1 MGKSKEITDDY
12 ELTAG
17 IHTFCIKTEDTIN
30 KEYMFPDGVIKTSS
44 SVLENKKTKIIINA
58 NKMSGFLYTY
68 SDFVSTLAEI
78 LDELQIKNYDLIRT
92 DMCFDSY
99 DSAHYQK
106 YAKLN
111 RLIISMIGHAYS
123 VKNKYKTNDLF
134 TNKQLSVAI
143 KNPNSFEVEN
153 YDKEYESG
161 GRDIAKSRFEI
172 RSTRMNPKTIE
183 EEFILNWDRRF
194 KKSLS
199 CFDETLDRYNFEL
212 KNIYCEEKS
221 KNPNMKWSTFFQ
233 MYQNCIFTK
242 EQAINL
248 LNLLGEESAEDKY
261 KYFKKKY
268 HLETYTKAD
277 IFAEINEIKRAR
289 DEYFMG

>member
-1 MGKSKEITDDY
+1 MRKKENIDEY

-17 IHTFCIKTEDTIN
+17 IHTFCIKTEDTVN
-30 KEYMFPDGVIKTSS
+30 KDYMLPDGVIKTSS
-44 SVLENKKTKIIINA
+44 SDLEDKKTKIIINA
-58 NKMSGFLYTY
+58 NKMKGFLYTY
-68 SDFVSTLAEI
+68 SDFVSAFAEI
-78 LDELQIKNYDLIRT
+78 LNELQIKNYDLIRT

-106 YAKLN
+106 FAKLN
-111 RLIISMIGHAYS
+111 RLIISMIAHAYS

-153 YDKEYESG
+153 YDKEYESE

-183 EEFILNWDRRF
+183 EEFVLNWDRRF
-194 KKSLS
+194 KKALS

-212 KNIYCEEKS
+212 KNIYSEEKS

-277 IFAEINEIKRAR
+277 ISTAIKEIQRAR
-289 DEYFMG
+289 DTYFIG

>member
-1 MGKSKEITDDY
+1 MRKKEITDEY

-17 IHTFCIKTEDTIN
+17 IHTFCIKTEDTVN
-30 KEYMFPDGVIKTSS
+30 KEYILPDGVIKTSS
-44 SVLENKKTKIIINA
+44 SDLEDKKTKIIINA
-58 NKMSGFLYTY
+58 NKLKGFLHTY
-68 SDFVSTLAEI
+68 SDFVSAFAEI
-78 LDELQIKNYDLIRT
+78 LNELQIKNYDLIRT

-106 YAKLN
+106 FAKLN
-111 RLIISMIGHAYS
+111 RLIISMIAQAYS

-134 TNKQLSVAI
+134 TNKQLSIAI

-172 RSTRMNPKTIE
+172 RSTRMKLKTIE
-183 EEFILNWDRRF
+183 EEFVINWNRRF
-194 KKSLS
+194 EKALF
-199 CFDETLDRYNFEL
+199 CFDETLGRYNFEL
-212 KNIYCEEKS
+212 KNIYLEEKS
-221 KNPNMKWSTFFQ
+221 KNPNIKWSTFFQ

-242 EQAINL
+242 EQAIEL
-248 LNLLGEESAEDKY
+248 LILLGEESAEDKY

-268 HLETYTKAD
+268 HLETYTLAD
-277 IFAEINEIKRAR
+277 VSAAINEIKRAR
-289 DEYFMG
+289 DKYFVG